1 MKIWDV
7 QLVKGCSKR
16 FLIMVCR
23 GLKKASLAETGL
35 LHRSFSYVPVCGL
48 FGLACTGVNL
58 QGLNVACWKDVCI

>member
-1 MKIWDV
+1 MKD
-7 QLVKGCSKR
+7 CSKG

-23 GLKKASLAETGL
+23 GLENASLAETSL
-35 LHRSFSYVPVCGL
+35 PHRSFSYVHLCGL